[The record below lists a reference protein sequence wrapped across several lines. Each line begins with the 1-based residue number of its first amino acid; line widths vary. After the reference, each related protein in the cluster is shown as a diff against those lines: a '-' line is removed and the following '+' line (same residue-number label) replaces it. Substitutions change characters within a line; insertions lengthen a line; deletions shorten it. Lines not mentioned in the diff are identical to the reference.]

1 MPAIP
6 RNHGRL
12 AALWGVTGT
21 CAIKVAIL
29 IAAIVRS
36 HTGAAGSRG

>member
-6 RNHGRL
+6 RKQGLL
-12 AALWGVTGT
+12 ASLWSVTG
-21 CAIKVAIL
+21 CAVKVAIL
-29 IAAIVRS
+29 IAATVRS